1 MEKPMPLEA
10 LFDGSQGN
18 ALPLPAELRDFFGPL
33 RFPLHASRPYLI
45 GNFVTT
51 LDGVVDLNVADHQGG
66 GDISGF
72 NEPDHAIMGILR
84 AVADAIIVGSETL
97 HTAPGHI
104 WTAEYIYPPFAEAY
118 RALRHALG
126 RLEPP
131 LNVFVSAE
139 GHINLHQ
146 PVFQSG
152 QVPTLVITTTEGE
165 QRLHAQQPPSSVQIK
180 AVQAEGRISATTLLE
195 TVHRARQ
202 SEIILCEGG
211 PQLMAHLFAESRLD
225 ELFLTLAPQVA
236 GRDASTE
243 RPGLVSGISFA
254 PEHPRWGQ
262 VIGVKRA
269 ASHLFLRYTFAT
281 SERRDVL

>member
-1 MEKPMPLEA
+1 MERLTPLEA
-10 LFDGSQGN
+10 LFDGSQGH
-18 ALPLPAELRDFFGPL
+18 ALPLPDELKDFFGPL

-84 AVADAIIVGSETL
+84 AIADAIIVGSETL
-97 HTAPGHI
+97 RSAPGHI
-104 WTAEYIYPPFAEAY
+104 WTAEYIYPPFADAY
-118 RALRHALG
+118 RALRRALG
-126 RLEPP
+126 RSEPP
-131 LNVFVSAE
+131 LNVVVTAE
-139 GHINLHQ
+139 GTINLQQ

-152 QVPTLVITTTEGE
+152 QVPTLIITTTEGA
-165 QRLHAQQPPSSVQIK
+165 QRLHGQHPPSTVQIR
-180 AVQAEGRISATTLLE
+180 AVQAEGRISAATLLE
-195 TVHRARQ
+195 TVHSVRQ

-211 PQLMAHLFAESRLD
+211 PQLMAHLFAEGRLD
-225 ELFLTLAPQVA
+225 ELFLTLAPQIA

-254 PEHPRWGQ
+254 PEHPCWGQ
-262 VIGVKRA
+262 LTGVKRA
-269 ASHLFLRYTFAT
+269 ASHLFLRYAFTT
-281 SERRDVL
+281 SERRDRL